1 VSAAKHK
8 RKTSAP
14 FSVNRPLTAG
24 FLSAI
29 SEKATSAY
37 HRQLA
42 IAMTSGQRYAEWRD
56 SMAPIEQHEE
66 NPPHVPKKSDGL
78 VRAELREIVESR
90 TFAQGS
96 RLARF
101 LRFVVENHLSG
112 ETGQLKETVIA
123 TEVYDRPP
131 DYDPKVDSIVRTEAR
146 RLRKKLQ
153 EYYETE
159 GRYSR
164 VTITIPTGGYIPRIE
179 FRPQPIPTL
188 VMPEPD
194 LANVV
199 ENPGSAK
206 QQVEPQLLP
215 STRWRLLTVVLIA
228 GLVCGIGLWSIARHY
243 RRREEAKLTPGY
255 TANQEAQRLYL
266 EGRFYW
272 AKRTPDFDH
281 KAITRF
287 DDALRLDPNYALAYS
302 GLADAYAITA
312 SGLPASE
319 RSIEAKSAA
328 EHAVSLDESSAEA
341 HTSLAFV
348 LYKFDWNWE
357 EAELHFRRALQLN
370 PAYALAHHWFGEF
383 LVLRGHPDE
392 GLAQLTQAESLEPIS
407 LPIKNDLALG
417 LYRTRHYDQAIAKA
431 GQVLELDPN
440 FSNAYAT
447 LVYAYEQKRD
457 YPRAAEADLQVL
469 RLANR
474 PEQEIVAL
482 RKTFA
487 NSGWRA
493 YWTAELKLLQKAP
506 PGSVPPYVFAE
517 IYLRLGDQETALHFL
532 EKSFEERSDAPL
544 LIGVEPIL
552 DPLRSDA
559 RFIYLLRRAGLQ

>member
-1 VSAAKHK
+1 M
-8 RKTSAP
+8 
-14 FSVNRPLTAG
+14 
-24 FLSAI
+24 
-29 SEKATSAY
+29 AT
-37 HRQLA
+37 
-42 IAMTSGQRYAEWRD
+42 IGQN
-56 SMAPIEQHEE
+56 EE
-66 NPPHVPKKSDGL
+66 NTSHVAKRSNAI
-78 VRAELREIVESR
+78 VRNELREIVESR
-90 TFAQGS
+90 TFAQTS
-96 RLARF
+96 RLVRF
-101 LRFVVENHLSG
+101 LRFIVENYLNG
-112 ETGQLKETVIA
+112 ETEQLKETVIA

-188 VMPEPD
+188 VVPEPD
-194 LANVV
+194 LANLV
-199 ENPGSAK
+199 ENPGLAN
-206 QQVEPQLLP
+206 QEVEPQSLR
-215 STRWRLLTVVLIA
+215 SARWRLLALVLIA
-228 GLVCGIGLWSIARHY
+228 GLVCGIGFWSIARHY
-243 RRREEAKLTPGY
+243 RRRDAAKLTSSHD
-255 TANQEAQRLYL
+255 ANQEARRLYL

-281 KAITRF
+281 KAITHF
-287 DDALRLDPNYALAYS
+287 DEALRIDPNYALAYS

-328 EHAVSLDESSAEA
+328 EQAVTLDESSAEA

-370 PAYALAHHWFGEF
+370 PAYGLAHHWFGEF
-383 LVLRGHPDE
+383 LVLRGRPDE
-392 GLAQLTQAESLEPIS
+392 GIAQLRQAESLEPLS
-407 LPIKNDLALG
+407 LPIKNDLARG
-417 LYRTRHYDQAIAKA
+417 LYRTRHYDEAIAKA
-431 GQVLELDPN
+431 QEVLELDPN

-447 LVYAYEQKRD
+447 LAYAYEQKHD
-457 YPRAAEADLQVL
+457 YSRAVEADLQVL
-469 RLANR
+469 RLANKS
-474 PEQEIVAL
+474 EQEMAAL

-487 NSGWRA
+487 DSGWHA
-493 YWTAELKLLQKAP
+493 YWAAELKLLQKAP
-506 PGSVPPYVFAE
+506 PGSVPSYVFAE
-517 IYLRLGDQETALHFL
+517 INLRLGNREAALHFL

-544 LIGVEPIL
+544 LIGVEPLL
-552 DPLRSDA
+552 DPLRSDD

>member
-1 VSAAKHK
+1 MSAH
-8 RKTSAP
+8 
-14 FSVNRPLTAG
+14 
-24 FLSAI
+24 
-29 SEKATSAY
+29 

-42 IAMTSGQRYAEWRD
+42 IAMTSGGRYAGWRD

-78 VRAELREIVESR
+78 IRAELREIVESR

-101 LRFVVENHLSG
+101 LRFVVENHLTG
-112 ETGQLKETVIA
+112 ETEQLKETVIA

-179 FRPQPIPTL
+179 FRPPPIPTL
-188 VMPEPD
+188 VMPEPV
-194 LANVV
+194 ANVE
-199 ENPGSAK
+199 ENPGPAT
-206 QQVEPQLLP
+206 QEVEPRLLP
-215 STRWRLLTVVLIA
+215 SARWRLLTVVLMS
-228 GLVCGIGLWSIARHY
+228 GLVCGIGFSSIARHY
-243 RRREEAKLTPGY
+243 RGREAAKITPSY
-255 TANQEAQRLYL
+255 ITNQEAHRLYL

-287 DDALRLDPNYALAYS
+287 DEALRLDPNYALAYS

-328 EHAVSLDESSAEA
+328 ERAVALNESSAEA

-392 GLAQLTQAESLEPIS
+392 GLAQLTQAESLEPLS
-407 LPIKNDLALG
+407 LPIKNDLARG

-431 GQVLELDPN
+431 QQVLELDPN

-447 LVYAYEQKRD
+447 LAYAYEEKRD
-457 YPRAAEADLQVL
+457 YPRAVEADLKVL

-474 PEQEIVAL
+474 SEQEIAAL

-487 NSGWRA
+487 NLGWRA
-493 YWTAELKLLQKAP
+493 YWAAELKLLQKAP
-506 PGSVPPYVFAE
+506 PGSIPSYVFAE
-517 IYLRLGDQETALHFL
+517 IYLRLENREAALHFL

-544 LIGVEPIL
+544 LIGVEPLL
-552 DPLRSDA
+552 DPLRSDD